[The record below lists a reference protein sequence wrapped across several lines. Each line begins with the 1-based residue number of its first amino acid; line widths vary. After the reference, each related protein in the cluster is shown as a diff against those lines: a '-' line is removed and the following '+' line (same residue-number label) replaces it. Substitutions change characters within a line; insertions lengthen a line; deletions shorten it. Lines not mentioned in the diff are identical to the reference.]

1 MTREIAQSTDAT
13 PVGAMARFALYVE
26 VGKLKI
32 FELWLGI
39 PLAWSLLGAEQRGS
53 PGNLFIMAMALLVI
67 AGTAAA
73 SLSLDDVA
81 GLRDGVD
88 LANHADTDRYGV
100 NKPLLDGRLSEKQ
113 ALGFV
118 YVLVGIAMLGAFSMF
133 AAAWPVPG
141 WLVVLT
147 FAILIIPLN
156 YSFGVKLSYH
166 GLGELL
172 TMGAIAGSVLLP
184 FGAVMRSLP
193 TPVVLQS
200 ALAGLWMLHIA
211 IFSNTQDREGDR
223 KARRMTIAAIL
234 SKRGNYVFIVSLFVL
249 TWLLTAY
256 GLFAGLLSQTTGLV
270 LVPLWLLQIRQLWLG
285 VFQEKWLKA
294 RLLGFWLYRYALVAL
309 MVSNLIGHRSIL

>member
-1 MTREIAQSTDAT
+1 LARETAQSSNAARA
-13 PVGAMARFALYVE
+13 GALVRFGLYVE

-39 PLAWSLLGAEQRGS
+39 PLAWSLLSPEQRIA
-53 PGNLFIMAMALLVI
+53 PVTLLIMAMALLVI

-88 LANHADTDRYGV
+88 IANHADTDRYGV
-100 NKPLLDGRLSEKQ
+100 NKPLLDGRLSEQQ

-118 YVLVGIAMLGAFSMF
+118 YLLVGIAMAGAFCMF
-133 AAAWPVPG
+133 ALAWPVPG
-141 WLVVLT
+141 WLAALT
-147 FAILIIPLN
+147 FGILIIPLN
-156 YSFGVKLSYH
+156 YSFGLKLSYH

-184 FGAVMRSLP
+184 FGAVMHSLP
-193 TPVVLQS
+193 APVVLQ
-200 ALAGLWMLHIA
+200 AVLAGLWMLHIA
-211 IFSNTQDREGDR
+211 TFSNTQDREGDR

-234 SKRGNYVFIVSLFVL
+234 SKRSNYVFIVSLFVL
-249 TWLLTAY
+249 TWSLTAY
-256 GLFAGLLSQTTGLV
+256 GLATGVLSELAALA
-270 LVPLWLLQIRQLWLG
+270 LVPLWVLQIRQIWLG

-309 MVSNLIGHRSIL
+309 FVTNLIGHHSLL